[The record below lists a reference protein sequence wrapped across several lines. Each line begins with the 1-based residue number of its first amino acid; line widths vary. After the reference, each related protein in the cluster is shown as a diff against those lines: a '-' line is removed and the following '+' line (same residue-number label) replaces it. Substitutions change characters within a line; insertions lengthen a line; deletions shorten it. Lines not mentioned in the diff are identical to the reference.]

1 MVFLVLPFLLVWLLY
16 SLWVA
21 WRQPMQRPITV
32 MKVLLWALTLAS
44 VGAVHWVYARSA
56 RQEADSAVAAVLDY
70 QRRHGNY
77 PVSLADVGVPTERG
91 RGPRYSFD
99 KGRPTLFYPST
110 FIVFDQYLYDF
121 DAKEWVY
128 RAD

>member
-1 MVFLVLPFLLVWLLY
+1 MLFLVPPFLLIWLLY
-16 SLWVA
+16 CLWVA
-21 WRQPMQRPITV
+21 WRQPMQRPVTAV
-32 MKVLLWALTLAS
+32 KVLLWVLTLAS
-44 VGAVHWVYARSA
+44 VGAVHGVYARSA
-56 RQEADSAVAAVLDY
+56 RQEADAAVAAVLDY
-70 QRRHGNY
+70 QRRHGAY
-77 PVSLADVGVPTERG
+77 PVSLADAGVVVERG

-99 KGRPTLFYPST
+99 KGHLSLFYPST